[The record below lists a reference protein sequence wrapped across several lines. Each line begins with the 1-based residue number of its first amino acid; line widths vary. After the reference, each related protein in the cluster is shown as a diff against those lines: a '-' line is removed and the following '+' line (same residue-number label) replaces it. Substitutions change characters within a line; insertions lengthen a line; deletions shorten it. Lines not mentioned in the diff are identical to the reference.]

1 MSSSKAFR
9 ADSVYFLHQSNHDTQ
24 DVAFHTSN
32 SFDIRKP
39 IKCQE
44 YIINDKYK
52 IIESDN
58 KLVMQQKVG
67 DTYQTKVIFD

>member
-9 ADSVYFLHQSNHDTQ
+9 ADSIHFLHQSNHNSD
-24 DVAFHTSN
+24 DVEFHTSN
-32 SFDIRKP
+32 SFNMKQP
-39 IKCQE
+39 VKCKE

-52 IIESDN
+52 IIEEDN

-67 DTYQTKVIFD
+67 DTYQTKFVFD